1 MERGK
6 ASEADMLEILSRAA
20 AAARPLAAKAAELA
34 EEFDVYPKA
43 KRAFDIAGAAGG
55 LLVLAPLMGVTA
67 ALIRLESEGPV
78 IYRATRL
85 GKGGREFV
93 FLKFRSMF
101 LGAEKGGVYERKNDP
116 RVTKVGRFI
125 RATSIDELPQL
136 VNILKGDMSIIGPR
150 PVLPHHPW
158 PLDQYS
164 PEERRRF
171 DVRPGL
177 TGWAQIHGRKDV
189 EWHRRLQYDVYYVD
203 HMGFA
208 LDAQIFLTTIL
219 QVLRRQDNLNVE
231 QTVQN
236 ASPNAASD
244 ASAAAV

>member
-1 MERGK
+1 MFETLK
-6 ASEADMLEILSRAA
+6 KTKAA
-20 AAARPLAAKAAELA
+20 AGALAGAAMAAAE
-34 EEFDVYPKA
+34 EGSRRIYPAA

-55 LLVLAPLMGVTA
+55 LAVLAPLMGVTA
-67 ALIRLESEGPV
+67 VLIRLESEGPA

-93 FLKFRSMF
+93 FLKFRSMC

-116 RVTKVGRFI
+116 RVTKIGRFI

-136 VNILKGDMSIIGPR
+136 VNILKGEMSIIGPR

-189 EWHRRLQYDVYYVD
+189 EWHKRLQYDVYYVD

-208 LDAQIFLTTIL
+208 LDARIFLTTIL

-236 ASPNAASD
+236 ASSNAASD

>member
-1 MERGK
+1 
-6 ASEADMLEILSRAA
+6 MLKTLKKTRAA
-20 AAARPLAAKAAELA
+20 AMAAAKEGSRRI
-34 EEFDVYPKA
+34 YPAA

-93 FLKFRSMF
+93 FLKFRSMC
-101 LGAEKGGVYERKNDP
+101 LGAEKGGVYERKGDP

-189 EWHRRLQYDVYYVD
+189 EWHQRLRYDVYYVD

-208 LDAQIFLTTIL
+208 LDARIFITTIL
-219 QVLRRQDNLNVE
+219 QVLRRQDNLNVG
-231 QTVQN
+231 QT
-236 ASPNAASD
+236 AGEPARTAD
-244 ASAAAV
+244 ASSAPAS